1 MELKMNYNSFIKLK
15 DFLKIIDLSAEVDE
29 YNIIDESLEGNLN
42 IKGKYIKRDN
52 VTDEYFLEK
61 IPFSIFINNKEFEI
75 NDIYCVDIEHV
86 GIEGRGIDVSFDIFV
101 NYDFLSEEF
110 REKDTNVLVNKIE
123 SLETN
128 HVNEQDFEQLKS
140 LETNRVDDLLKT
152 TLIGKDNSPTE
163 DIVIRN
169 VCEDNTKIK
178 ICYYNTDKQLE
189 DICFKNDLSIE
200 KVYNDNKK
208 YDFNKYHRVI
218 LNEK

>member
-61 IPFSIFINNKEFEI
+61 VPFSIFINNKEFEI

-86 GIEGRGIDVSFDIFV
+86 GIEGRGIDVSFDIYV
-101 NYDFLSEEF
+101 NYDVLSEEF
-110 REKDTNVLVNKIE
+110 REKDNNESTNEIE
-123 SLETN
+123 SLETIP
-128 HVNEQDFEQLKS
+128 VNEQDFEHLKS
-140 LETNRVDDLLKT
+140 LETNRVDELLKT

-169 VCEDNTKIK
+169 AYEDNTKIK